1 MKLKNIT
8 NKIQKLVRNN
18 FFRGGN
24 SVSYIE
30 AKEIL
35 RQNVGAILLDVR
47 SKQEYDE
54 YHLDGAICVSLY
66 DLEYSIKNIIK
77 NKEQIIIAYCQS
89 GARSKKAINILQ
101 KLGYTNLYNLDGGID
116 NI

>member
-1 MKLKNIT
+1 MRIQNIK
-8 NKIQKLVRNN
+8 NKIKKIVKNN
-18 FFRGGN
+18 FFRGEN

-35 RQNVGAILLDVR
+35 RQNIGAILLDVR

-54 YHLDGAICVSLY
+54 YHLEGAICICLY
-66 DLEYSIKNIIK
+66 DLEYTIKNIIK
-77 NKEQIIIAYCQS
+77 NKDQVIIAYCQS